1 MTEDYPIILAFIT
14 AALFYLITNSADIK
28 VILKKNDQRT
38 ESEKNR
44 IKRGLFKEKLFD
56 MILFVPI
63 SVALFFMIVFPLIN
77 KTLES
82 LITDTNTRY
91 SMMGIIAYGFPF
103 ATVKRIISKI
113 ALNALKEFANII
125 DEDKQY

>member
-14 AALFYLITNSADIK
+14 AALFYIITNSADIK
-28 VILKKNDQRT
+28 VILKKNVQRKD
-38 ESEKNR
+38 SEKNR

-63 SVALFFMIVFPLIN
+63 SVALFFMIVYPLIN

-82 LITDTNTRY
+82 LIADTNARY

-103 ATVKRIISKI
+103 STVKRIISKI

-125 DEDKQY
+125 DED

>member
-1 MTEDYPIILAFIT
+1 MIEDYPIILAFIS
-14 AALFYLITNSADIK
+14 AAFFYLITNSADIK
-28 VILKKNDQRT
+28 VILKKNNQRSD
-38 ESEKNR
+38 SEKNQ

-63 SVALFFMIVFPLIN
+63 SVALFFMTLYPLIN

-82 LITDTNTRY
+82 LITDTNARY

-103 ATVKRIISKI
+103 TTVKRIISKI
-113 ALNALKEFANII
+113 ALNSLKEFSSIN
-125 DEDKQY
+125 DEDKQF